1 MGRVLGHHGGNRARR
16 SFQEGGVV
24 CERDRWKGARF
35 LYDPVLPGK
44 VFLYDHMLPWSLV
57 HSLKTLTRSRETS
70 LSLRPQGVTE
80 GLTYSAEVG
89 HSLISRT

>member
-1 MGRVLGHHGGNRARR
+1 M
-16 SFQEGGVV
+16 

-44 VFLYDHMLPWSLV
+44 VFLYDHVLPWSLV
-57 HSLKTLTRSRETS
+57 QALKTLTRSHETN
-70 LSLRPQGVTE
+70 LSLRAQGVTE

-89 HSLISRT
+89 HSLIPRT